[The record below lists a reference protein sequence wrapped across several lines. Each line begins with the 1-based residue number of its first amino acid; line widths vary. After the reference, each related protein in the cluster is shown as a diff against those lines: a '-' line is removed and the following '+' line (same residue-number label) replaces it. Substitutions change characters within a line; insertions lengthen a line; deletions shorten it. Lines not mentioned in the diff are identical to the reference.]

1 MRRRPL
7 ELSPTFAFALV
18 LTSALLAV
26 GCRKKQLPSD
36 SYTQAHELFTKLYA
50 TSLDDA
56 FADPQMARVEALLQQ
71 VAEDSSDYPAA
82 SALSRR
88 IREGRKHLQE
98 ADAARRAAAAQA
110 IASGPYE
117 RMGPIK
123 RAPDPVA
130 EAADA
135 GSNQPSPHMAL
146 AEFTNRFSGCF
157 QRSDPINLVG
167 KGMVDSWELK
177 DIANCRDRH
186 PGFDQLFVLT
196 DSKEVVTNVAK
207 NLVEY
212 RFPDGGLPSQGT
224 KPASASAR

>member
-56 FADPQMARVEALLQQ
+56 YADPQMARVEALLQQ

-130 EAADA
+130 EADA

>member
-50 TSLDDA
+50 MSLDDA

-146 AEFTNRFSGCF
+146 AEFTTRFSGCF

-177 DIANCRDRH
+177 DIANCHDQKSE
-186 PGFDQLFVLT
+186 FDQLFVLT

>member
-1 MRRRPL
+1 MCRRPL
-7 ELSPTFAFALV
+7 ELSRTFAFAVV

-36 SYTQAHELFTKLYA
+36 RYTEAHELFTKLYA
-50 TSLDDA
+50 TALDDA
-56 FADPQMARVEALLQQ
+56 FADPQMARVEELLQQ
-71 VAEDSSDYPAA
+71 VPEDSSDYVAA
-82 SALSRR
+82 SELSRR
-88 IREGRKHLQE
+88 IRDGRTRLQKAEGV
-98 ADAARRAAAAQA
+98 RRAAATQA
-110 IASGPYE
+110 LASGPYE
-117 RMGPIK
+117 RMGPLK

-135 GSNQPSPHMAL
+135 GSNQPSAHMAL

-167 KGMVDSWELK
+167 KGMLDSWELK

-196 DSKEVVTNVAK
+196 DSKEVVTNVSK

-212 RFPDGGLPSQGT
+212 RFPDGGSPSQGA
-224 KPASASAR
+224 KPASSSAK

>member
-50 TSLDDA
+50 MSLDDA

-130 EAADA
+130 EADA

>member
-71 VAEDSSDYPAA
+71 VPEDSSDYPAA